1 MSTAPYIFGALAAV
15 AAVKTLFRPHRAL
28 VREGGVAGCPG
39 GSGGRCDPAL
49 RISSPEGTPVFSV
62 LSGLVVAVGP
72 HFVHVAARGEPVIVA
87 YEGVMPDIRE
97 GQHVGRGQRIGESG
111 GKLAFLVTEFDSG
124 GGAHYVDPA
133 SWLAARGQRIAA
145 RDTGA
150 GSSWC
155 EQGRHIEVPKAA
167 GSACGLHEP
176 QRGSFALLP
185 VTVSVER

>member
-1 MSTAPYIFGALAAV
+1 MSTAPYLFGALAAV

-39 GSGGRCDPAL
+39 ATGGRCDPAL
-49 RISSPEGTPVFSV
+49 RVATPEGAPVYSV
-62 LSGLVVAVGP
+62 GSGLVVAVGP
-72 HFVHVAARGEPVIVA
+72 HFVHVAARNEPAVLV
-87 YEGVMPDIRE
+87 YEGVLPDVRE

-111 GKLAFLVTEFDSG
+111 GRVAFLVTEFEVD

-167 GSACGLHEP
+167 GAACGLHEP
-176 QRGSFALLP
+176 ARGNFALLP
-185 VTVSVER
+185 VSVTVER